1 MPCYLFLLLE
11 GLWKMKK
18 ISTKE
23 EWRDVVGYE
32 GIYQVSSRG
41 KVKRL
46 EYYHNMGDK
55 GYKFFPEK
63 ILKSD
68 DHTGYERVVLCV
80 NNSRKTVPVHRLVA
94 IAFIPNPDNL
104 PQVNHIDENKKNNN
118 LYNLEWVTSK
128 ENINHGTSLARRS
141 YHQRYTQKNRKT
153 VYQYDMNDNLIG
165 IYQSVRE
172 AGRQCGFEHS
182 GISHCCNNS
191 KGFGTYKGYRW
202 TYEKEENQ
210 STVCTVG

>member
-80 NNSRKTVPVHRLVA
+80 NNSRKTVPV
-94 IAFIPNPDNL
+94 
-104 PQVNHIDENKKNNN
+104 KKNNN

-210 STVCTVG
+210 STGCTVG

>member
-1 MPCYLFLLLE
+1 
-11 GLWKMKK
+11 MKK
-18 ISTKE
+18 ISIKE

-32 GIYQVSSRG
+32 GIYQVSSCG

-55 GYKFFPEK
+55 GYRFFPEK

-104 PQVNHIDENKKNNN
+104 PQVNHKKKNKKNNN
-118 LYNLEWVTSK
+118 LDNLEK
-128 ENINHGTSLARRS
+128 
-141 YHQRYTQKNRKT
+141 
-153 VYQYDMNDNLIG
+153 
-165 IYQSVRE
+165 
-172 AGRQCGFEHS
+172 
-182 GISHCCNNS
+182 ISIM
-191 KGFGTYKGYRW
+191 
-202 TYEKEENQ
+202 EQ
-210 STVCTVG
+210 A